1 MWYDCYNFILYTYI
15 YIYNKKL
22 WNPWVNRKKI
32 SPLEA
37 KIRMTE
43 INNILILKSQP
54 FNTEYKYQKCAD
66 VTEHIIGKR
75 IV

>member
-1 MWYDCYNFILYTYI
+1 
-15 YIYNKKL
+15 
-22 WNPWVNRKKI
+22 
-32 SPLEA
+32 
-37 KIRMTE
+37 MTE

-66 VTEHIIGKR
+66 VTEYIIAKR